1 MYIKNIL
8 YNKCNF
14 IEGFATLWKSILTMV
29 SPMVG
34 FDMTS
39 PSISGHQRISLND
52 GNIFDS
58 ILMLQPKFPKD
69 PGPPP
74 AAAPAAMAAAATAAA
89 AAGFA
94 AKMADEEEPRAEMA
108 DDVTA
113 TASVAMMISRKKNKE
128 KITIGKLRYSRGW
141 VGYQNLSDCPQV
153 TI

>member
-1 MYIKNIL
+1 
-8 YNKCNF
+8 
-14 IEGFATLWKSILTMV
+14 MV

-141 VGYQNLSDCPQV
+141 VGY
-153 TI
+153 

>member
-1 MYIKNIL
+1 
-8 YNKCNF
+8 
-14 IEGFATLWKSILTMV
+14 MV

-69 PGPPP
+69 PGGPPAP
-74 AAAPAAMAAAATAAA
+74 AAAAPAAMAAAATAAA

-108 DDVTA
+108 DVVTA
-113 TASVAMMISRKKNKE
+113 TASVAMMISRKKQG
-128 KITIGKLRYSRGW
+128 KINIGKLGYSRGW
-141 VGYQNLSDCPQV
+141 WVVVFLLCTTSERLGHVNFYSL
-153 TI
+153 

>member
-1 MYIKNIL
+1 M
-8 YNKCNF
+8 
-14 IEGFATLWKSILTMV
+14 WKSILTMV

-69 PGPPP
+69 PGGPPAP
-74 AAAPAAMAAAATAAA
+74 AAAAPAAMAAAATAAA

-94 AKMADEEEPRAEMA
+94 AKMADEDEPRAEMA

-113 TASVAMMISRKKNKE
+113 TASVAMMISRKKNK
-128 KITIGKLRYSRGW
+128 GKLAIGEFLFSRGW
-141 VGYQNLSDCPQV
+141 VGY
-153 TI
+153 

>member
-1 MYIKNIL
+1 
-8 YNKCNF
+8 
-14 IEGFATLWKSILTMV
+14 MV

-69 PGPPP
+69 PGGPPA
-74 AAAPAAMAAAATAAA
+74 AAAPAAMAAAAPAAA

-94 AKMADEEEPRAEMA
+94 AKMADEDEPRAEMA

-113 TASVAMMISRKKNKE
+113 TASVAMMISRKKNKG
-128 KITIGKLRYSRGW
+128 KTIGKPRYSRGW
-141 VGYQNLSDCPQV
+141 VGC
-153 TI
+153 

>member
-1 MYIKNIL
+1 M
-8 YNKCNF
+8 
-14 IEGFATLWKSILTMV
+14 WKSILTMV

-108 DDVTA
+108 GDVTA
-113 TASVAMMISRKKNKE
+113 TASVAMMISRKKNNE
-128 KITIGKLRYSRGW
+128 K
-141 VGYQNLSDCPQV
+141 
-153 TI
+153 

>member
-1 MYIKNIL
+1 
-8 YNKCNF
+8 
-14 IEGFATLWKSILTMV
+14 MV

-69 PGPPP
+69 PGGPPAP
-74 AAAPAAMAAAATAAA
+74 AAAAPAAMAAAATAAA

-108 DDVTA
+108 DVVTA
-113 TASVAMMISRKKNKE
+113 TASVAMMISRRKNKE
-128 KITIGKLRYSRGW
+128 NHSYENTRMTWNTDFIIVSK
-141 VGYQNLSDCPQV
+141 NLICLFL
-153 TI
+153 

>member
-1 MYIKNIL
+1 MWELMAPNMKEKMQFHKEL
-8 YNKCNF
+8 
-14 IEGFATLWKSILTMV
+14 ATLCKSILTMV

-58 ILMLQPKFPKD
+58 ILMLQPKFPGD

-74 AAAPAAMAAAATAAA
+74 DAAPAAMAAAATAA

-113 TASVAMMISRKKNKE
+113 TASVAMMISRKKKKE
-128 KITIGKLRYSRGW
+128 K
-141 VGYQNLSDCPQV
+141 
-153 TI
+153 